1 MNITVDEHPLLDA
14 VLLLVRWP
22 AELSG
27 LDTLPSLSTWFSDD
41 VMPTFVP
48 PVLER

>member
-1 MNITVDEHPLLDA
+1 MNIIVDEHPLLDA

-27 LDTLPSLSTWFSDD
+27 LDTLPELSTWFSDD
-41 VMPTFVP
+41 ATP
-48 PVLER
+48 P